1 MNPAELIQQPAYPL
15 AAIRRLAAIRLR
27 VVIRVRVQ
35 LEPVEIGTQALAFAL
50 AGLIF
55 TLMMFV
61 FTRESLF
68 PHH

>member
-1 MNPAELIQQPAYPL
+1 VNPAELIQPSAYPL

-27 VVIRVRVQ
+27 VVIRVQ

-68 PHH
+68 PRH